1 MNESGLTEEGCVGS
15 PESVSL
21 EVTDVP
27 QTPSLNI
34 EEDNKENFTK
44 YKQHGNASLYLDL
57 NGEFSL

>member
-1 MNESGLTEEGCVGS
+1 MKFRVAKIILILQRNYI
-15 PESVSL
+15 
-21 EVTDVP
+21 
-27 QTPSLNI
+27 TPHSSLNI